1 MIVCEKKPGCNIKM
15 LLANL
20 GGTAEDSFLSLSFL
34 RDGRLLYLL
43 RRWWIWKMAGGG
55 ILKVIII

>member
-1 MIVCEKKPGCNIKM
+1 M

-20 GGTAEDSFLSLSFL
+20 GGTAEDSLLSLSFR
-34 RDGRLLYLL
+34 RDGRLLYLW